1 MELNKY
7 IDHTVLKPE
16 TTIDKVQKLCEE
28 AIENNFAAVCVNPS
42 FVGMCAFLLKDS
54 DVKVC
59 TVIGF
64 PLGMNTIATKVF
76 EAENA
81 ILNGADEIDMVINIG
96 AAKGGAWEYVLEDI
110 TAVANVV
117 HKHGKLLK
125 VIVEVCLLTE
135 EEQHKV
141 AEVVLASGAD
151 YIKTST
157 GFSTGGATLE
167 ALKIMNEHC
176 GGKIGIKAAG
186 GVRNI
191 ADAKAFIEAG
201 ATRLGT
207 SSGVALVTTGEAKAG
222 QY

>member
-1 MELNKY
+1 MKLNKY

-16 TTIDKVQKLCEE
+16 TTIEKVQKLCEE
-28 AIENNFAAVCVNPS
+28 AIDNDFAAVCVNPS
-42 FVGMCAFLLKDS
+42 FVGMCAYLLKDS

-110 TAVANVV
+110 SSVANVV

-186 GVRNI
+186 GVRNMD
-191 ADAKAFIEAG
+191 DAKAFIEAG